1 MVSVRR
7 SMTVVAV
14 GSARLSNAL
23 TTPRFSATNTGPP
36 PGAKRTDVGWLRPVS
51 TGVALEAGRKRG
63 GLTGGHQDRH
73 NRRRAG

>member
-7 SMTVVAV
+7 SITVVGV

-36 PGAKRTDVGWLRPVS
+36 AGAKRTDVGWLSPVS
-51 TGVALEAGRKRG
+51 TGVALKPG
-63 GLTGGHQDRH
+63 GS
-73 NRRRAG
+73 AAA